1 MGDKSV
7 MGKEITTIEI
17 QGNKDYPQC
26 ANIYINGQEIH
37 GVTAIR
43 YEHEAGCLPELT
55 VDIGGMEMD
64 LNLMQIKADE
74 LVRLRL
80 ER

>member
-1 MGDKSV
+1 MER
-7 MGKEITTIEI
+7 EITTIEI

-43 YEHEAGCLPELT
+43 YEHEAGCLPELE
-55 VDIGGMEMD
+55 VDISGMKMKSI
-64 LNLMQIKADE
+64 LMQIKADE
-74 LVRLRL
+74 LVRLRIG
-80 ER
+80 R